1 MIAYDLECE
10 NGHVFEGWFDDA
22 RDYSRQ
28 KKKNLLACPVC
39 DSAAV
44 SRRPSAFAVRSATN
58 LPKDAAQQQ
67 QMVAEMGRKISE
79 YVADNFDDVGTD
91 FSKEALKMHYGVAE
105 PRNIRG
111 VSTQAEEKTLE
122 EEGVRFFK
130 VPVPAPPEPETD
142 A

>member
-22 RDYSRQ
+22 GDYSRQ
-28 KKKNLLACPVC
+28 KKKNLLVCPVC

-44 SRRPSAFAVRSATN
+44 SRRPSAFSVRSATN
-58 LPKDAAQQQ
+58 LPKDVAQQQ

-111 VSTQAEEKTLE
+111 VSTQAEEDTLK
-122 EEGVRFFK
+122 EEGVHFFK
-130 VPVPAPPEPETD
+130 IPVQKRTEPETD